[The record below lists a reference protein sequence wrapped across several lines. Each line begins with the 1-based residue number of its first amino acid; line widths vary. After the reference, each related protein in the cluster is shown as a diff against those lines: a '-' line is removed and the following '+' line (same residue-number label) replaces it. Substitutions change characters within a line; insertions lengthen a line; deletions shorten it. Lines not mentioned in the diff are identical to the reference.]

1 MVNSLKPVTI
11 YTDGACSGNPG
22 PGGYGI
28 VLMYQQHRKEL
39 SGGFRLTT
47 NNRMEMMAAIV
58 GLQALK
64 FPCEVMLYTDS
75 RYLVDAMTQGWA
87 KRWQANN
94 WKRNKKE
101 MAKNPDLWQTLLE
114 LCDAHRVQFAWVKG
128 HAGDPENE
136 CCDRLAVEAA
146 GQPDLPPDSG
156 YEIASV

>member
-1 MVNSLKPVTI
+1 MNSPKQVTI

-22 PGGYGI
+22 AGGYGI

-87 KRWQANN
+87 QRWQANG

-101 MAKNPDLWQTLLE
+101 MAKNPDLWQTLLG
-114 LCDAHRVQFAWVKG
+114 LCDRHQVEFAWVKG

-146 GQPDLPPDSG
+146 QQSDLPADLG
-156 YEIASV
+156 YEAT